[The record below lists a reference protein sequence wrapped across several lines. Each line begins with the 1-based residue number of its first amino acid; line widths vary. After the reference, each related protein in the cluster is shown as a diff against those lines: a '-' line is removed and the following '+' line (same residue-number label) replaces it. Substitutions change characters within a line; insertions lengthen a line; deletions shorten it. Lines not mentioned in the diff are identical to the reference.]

1 MLIRKVSVFLHA
13 TFHTPL
19 VNNAKNENRN
29 MKCSV
34 CSNEIKGKYCSNC
47 GQYFTDRRI
56 SFSTFLGDVSDSV
69 FSLEKSFFL
78 NIRIGLSKPKTLVSN
93 YWNGFRKY
101 YYSPGKFFTIASLF
115 LVLHYSIA
123 NDFLGLV
130 VTSNISSQFVILF
143 VNIVL
148 LTLSSFLL
156 YIRFKKN
163 FYEHLILNIYNVSLW
178 IIVFFPISVIFS
190 LLINDNVIEQSL
202 YILFHII
209 VIIWNS
215 KAFKLNK
222 FKRFL
227 FVTINLL
234 LVYGTLALLVYKYGE
249 F

>member
-1 MLIRKVSVFLHA
+1 
-13 TFHTPL
+13 
-19 VNNAKNENRN
+19 

-34 CSNEIKGKYCSNC
+34 CSSEINEKYCPKC
-47 GQYFTDRRI
+47 GQYYKNKRI
-56 SFSTFLGDVSDSV
+56 NFITFLGDLFDSI
-69 FSLEKSFFL
+69 FSLEKSFLL
-78 NIRIGLSKPKTLVSN
+78 NIRTGLSQPKTLVLN

-130 VTSNISSQFVILF
+130 ITSNISSQFVILIF
-143 VNIVL
+143 NILL

-156 YIRFKKN
+156 YIQFKKS

-178 IIVFFPISVIFS
+178 IIVFFPISAILS
-190 LLINDNVIEQSL
+190 LTVNNNRTEQYF
-202 YILFHII
+202 YILYHLL

-215 KAFKLNK
+215 KSFELTKS
-222 FKRFL
+222 KRFL
-227 FVTINLL
+227 FVLINLL
-234 LVYGTLALLVYKYGE
+234 VFYGTLGVLVYKYGE